1 MGSFTSVTFTPL
13 LPWPVLV
20 GIAAVAVLLLGFA
33 LARRARGVIWRALMM
48 TALLLVLAN
57 PTLIQEQRD
66 ALDDVAVLVVDETA
80 SQAVG
85 ERRARTDEARAAI
98 EAAAADMKGLEL
110 RTVVVGDDDSGE
122 GGTRL
127 FEALARSVSDVA
139 PERVAG
145 AILLSDG
152 QIHDVPENG
161 PGFDAPVHL
170 LLTGDRDE
178 VDRRLVLEQAPS
190 YGIVGDELS
199 IAVRV
204 EDPAAEG
211 QPVMVTLSADGKPGE
226 RHPIEVGKTE
236 TLSFSLDHAGSTAI
250 ELSVPAGSQELTLA
264 NNRAGL
270 VVNGVR
276 DRLRVMLVSGEPNPG
291 LRTWRNMLKADPS
304 VDLVHFT
311 VLRPPNKQDLTPV
324 RDLSLI
330 PFPTRE
336 LFAVNLREF
345 DLIIFDRYHRRGI
358 LPMLYLENVVDYVM
372 AGGAVLDSAG
382 PEFASDGSL
391 YTTPLRAIL
400 PGQPTGEVLEKPFRP
415 RLTDAGRRHPV
426 TADLPGSGP
435 PDGDPT
441 WGHWYR
447 DVEAVVND
455 NATVLMSGLESRPIL
470 VLDRV
475 GEGRVAQLLSDHS
488 WLWERGHEG
497 GGPQA
502 DLLRRLVHWLMK
514 EPELEEEDLRATVS
528 GNRVEVVRRSLDPIT
543 GSVTAVSPSGVT
555 TSVPLTPSGS
565 GEAAGSF
572 SANEVGLYKLTQGDT
587 ATVAVVGTANPREYT
602 DIRTS
607 PEPARPVVEAS
618 GGGID
623 WLVEDGVPDLRRF
636 REGRAAAGRGWVGLR
651 DNREYLVTGL
661 EQRSLLPEALALLL
675 VLGGLLLAWRNEGR

>member
-1 MGSFTSVTFTPL
+1 MGPFTSVAFAPL
-13 LPWPVLV
+13 LPWPILV
-20 GIAAVAVLLLGFA
+20 AIAAAASLLLGFA
-33 LARRARGVIWRALMM
+33 LVRRARGVVWRTLMM

-57 PTLIQEQRD
+57 PTLVQEQRESL
-66 ALDDVAVLVVDETA
+66 ADVAVLVVDDTA
-80 SQAVG
+80 SQEVG
-85 ERRARTDEARAAI
+85 DRRARAVEARAAI
-98 EAAAADMKGLEL
+98 EAAAEEMEGLEL
-110 RTVVVGDDDSGE
+110 RTVVVGDDESGE

-170 LLTGDRDE
+170 LLTGERDE
-178 VDRRLVLEQAPS
+178 VDRRIVLEQAPS

-211 QPVMVTLSADGKPGE
+211 QPVMVTLSADGKAGE
-226 RHPIEVGKTE
+226 RHPIEVGRTE
-236 TLSFSLDHAGSTAI
+236 TLNFALDHAGPTAI
-250 ELSVPAGSQELTLA
+250 ELSVPAGSAELTLA
-264 NNRAGL
+264 NNRVGL

-382 PEFASDGSL
+382 PEFAADGSL
-391 YTTPLRAIL
+391 YTTPLRNVL
-400 PGQPTGEVLEKPFRP
+400 PGQPTGEVLEKPYRP
-415 RLTDAGRRHPV
+415 SLTEAGRRHPV
-426 TADLPGSGP
+426 TADLPGAGP
-435 PDGDPT
+435 IGGDPT

-447 DVEAVVND
+447 QIEAAVGD
-455 NATVLMSGLESRPIL
+455 EATVLMSGLDDRPIL

-514 EPELEEEDLRATVS
+514 EPELEEEDLRAAVS
-528 GNRVEVVRRSLDPIT
+528 GNRVEVVRRSLEPIT
-543 GSVTAVSPSGVT
+543 GSVTAVSPSGAT
-555 TSVPLTPSGS
+555 RSVPLSPAGP

-572 SANEVGLYKLTQGDT
+572 TADEMGLYRLTQGDT
-587 ATVAVVGTANPREYT
+587 STVAVVGTANPREYT

-607 PEPARPVVEAS
+607 PEPALPVVEAS
-618 GGGID
+618 GGSVD
-623 WLVEDGVPDLRRF
+623 WLAGDGLPDVRRV
-636 REGRAAAGRGWVGLR
+636 REGRAAAGRGWIGLR

-661 EQRSLLPEALALLL
+661 EERSLLPEALALLL
-675 VLGGLLLAWRNEGR
+675 VLGGLLLAWRSEGR